1 MTGTHYSPPSVQA
14 QCSSDPFLHTFDGHI
29 VDGAVLLKR
38 NVDKTRLDLLV
49 QAGVDQLTNYISRD
63 DDKARLDL
71 LVQAGVDVVV
81 LDSSQ
86 GNSVFQINMIRW
98 IKEKYP
104 NMQVRI
110 LSIYLS

>member
-1 MTGTHYSPPSVQA
+1 M
-14 QCSSDPFLHTFDGHI
+14 DD
-29 VDGAVLLKR
+29 
-38 NVDKTRLDLLV
+38 DKTRLDLLV

-63 DDKARLDL
+63 DDKIRLDLLVQAGVDQLTNYLSRDDDKTRLDL

-104 NMQVRI
+104 NMQVMI

>member
-1 MTGTHYSPPSVQA
+1 MDV
-14 QCSSDPFLHTFDGHI
+14 
-29 VDGAVLLKR
+29 
-38 NVDKTRLDLLV
+38 
-49 QAGVDQLTNYISRD
+49 QLTNHESRD
-63 DDKARLDL
+63 DDKSRLDL

-104 NMQVRI
+104 NMQVQIPFI
-110 LSIYLS
+110 LRTNYLAHLKIF